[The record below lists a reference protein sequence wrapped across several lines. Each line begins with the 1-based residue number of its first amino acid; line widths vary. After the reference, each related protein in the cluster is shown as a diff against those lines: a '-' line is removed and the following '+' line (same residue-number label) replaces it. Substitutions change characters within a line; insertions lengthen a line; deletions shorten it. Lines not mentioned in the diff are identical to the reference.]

1 MIPSQRDAAIVATL
15 QQRGVITIAEIC
27 DVCRCS
33 PVTARRDLDRLER
46 CGVLERTHGGAVP
59 TGAMRH
65 PAIFPNDHVVQETRT
80 ALLDRCDV
88 LIATPTET
96 AAVRLLLQRA
106 RRANI
111 PIIAESTTCDGA
123 ATAISIDDYRAGL
136 ELGRWVG
143 EYAPALVGG
152 DVKVLDVGSKLPNC
166 EARSRGFAE
175 GLRDTLPTG
184 RVLLRVD
191 GEGLWRRAFQI
202 ATDAF
207 VVHPDIN
214 VICGINDDS
223 ALAAL
228 EAYRAGERDERRL
241 LVVSFG
247 LEGNKARDALKAGGP
262 FKASIAMFPEVVGRA
277 CIDAAACAY
286 HRCGLPAHIVTPHAL
301 VTPATLERYY
311 EREDPG
317 GEWAIRW
324 PVVTQLPTASAAYR
338 LLGECRSRP
347 QPRRVGM
354 VVVFGEHDWYRNIQ
368 RTIREYVRTLGVTV
382 EAVDAS
388 QDAEREI
395 DMLKRSI
402 GRAAAGLVRSG
413 DTIILDSGHTT
424 AYLAQ
429 NLCGRQGITVITNS
443 VPVLTELGSEPGITV
458 VSSGGSLRPES
469 MALSGPAAEAS
480 FRDWRA
486 DKAFVT
492 GTGVSLDFGLSNTN
506 IQEAAV
512 KLMMLKAAREAIL
525 LADHTKLGVESLVK
539 VAPLQAIHRLV
550 TDGGISPHMRLSLS
564 QRGIDVTIAE
574 E

>member
-1 MIPSQRDAAIVATL
+1 MIPSQRDAAILASL
-15 QQRGVITIAEIC
+15 QQRGVITVSEIC
-27 DVCRCS
+27 DVCHCS

-59 TGAMRH
+59 AGAVRQ
-65 PAIFPNDHVVQETRT
+65 PAAFANVHVVQETRT

-88 LIATPTET
+88 LITTPTGT

-111 PIIAESTTCDGA
+111 PIIAESTTYDGA

-143 EYAPALVGG
+143 DHASQLVGG
-152 DVKVLDVGSKLPNC
+152 DVKVLDVSSKLANC
-166 EARSRGFAE
+166 EARSRGFAD
-175 GLRDTLPTG
+175 GLRDALPTG

-191 GEGLWRRAFQI
+191 GEGVWRRAFQI

-207 VVHPDIN
+207 LVHPDIN

-228 EAYRAGERDERRL
+228 EAYRAAGRDERRL

-262 FKASIAMFPEVVGRA
+262 FKAAIAMFPEVVGRA

-286 HRCGLPAHIVTPHAL
+286 HRCGLPPHIVTPHAL
-301 VTPATLERYY
+301 VTAETLERYY
-311 EREDPG
+311 EKDFQVG
-317 GEWAIRW
+317 DWSIKW
-324 PVVTQLPTASAAYR
+324 PVVTQLPNAGAAYR
-338 LLGECRSRP
+338 LLGECRNRP
-347 QPRRVGM
+347 QPHRVGM

-368 RTIREYVRTLGVTV
+368 RTIREYVCALGMHL

-395 DMLKRSI
+395 DMLKRGI
-402 GRAAAGLVRSG
+402 GRAAVQLVNPG
-413 DTIILDSGHTT
+413 DTIILDSGHAT
-424 AYLAQ
+424 AYLAH
-429 NLCGRQGITVITNS
+429 NLHGRRGITVITNS
-443 VPVLTELGSEPGITV
+443 VPVLTELGGEPGIAV
-458 VSSGGSLRPES
+458 VSSGGTLRPES
-469 MALSGPAAEAS
+469 MALSGPGAEAS
-480 FRDWRA
+480 FRDLRA

-512 KLMMLKAAREAIL
+512 KLMMLKAARETIL